1 MQLVYI
7 AEAHAADEWPINSSR
22 CSGPANSVLR
32 PTSLAERRAV
42 AERMLGALPCLA
54 PLPLLVDGMDDA
66 FLETY
71 AAWPIRVYGVARRE
85 GGLRLELIAQPDG
98 AMFALPPCRDWLLA
112 AAADAE
118 ADAVAAASPP

>member
-54 PLPLLVDGMDDA
+54 PLPLLGA
-66 FLETY
+66 L
-71 AAWPIRVYGVARRE
+71 AAWPIRLYGVR
-85 GGLRLELIAQPDG
+85 GGVLERIGQPHR
-98 AMFALPPCRDWLLA
+98 ASFELQPFRDWLLETTA
-112 AAADAE
+112 
-118 ADAVAAASPP
+118 